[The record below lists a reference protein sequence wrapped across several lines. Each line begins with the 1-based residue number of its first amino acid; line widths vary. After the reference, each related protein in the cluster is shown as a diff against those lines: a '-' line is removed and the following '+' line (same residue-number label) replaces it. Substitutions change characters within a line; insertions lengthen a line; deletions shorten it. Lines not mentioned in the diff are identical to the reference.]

1 MDVAGRARGGQVMPP
16 WLWLW
21 LVGDLAVLV
30 PAEISYGSYLITLL
44 TGHGDISPQVT
55 SGTSYKLLLLYT
67 IVAGL
72 TCGALAIG
80 VIATMFP
87 RLRGRWVE
95 RRYPDADWDTLDV
108 SAGGEAASDWAAL
121 VRSRLARMQEFV
133 DQHDPS
139 IRLRAV
145 AGDEQLAGVY
155 PTRWR
160 AARIAVFTPLFPLW
174 DQDRAAAQAILL
186 HEVAVRRHGDQ
197 FVVGL
202 GSPLVRLLRIWVP
215 VFALLTVAPLI
226 IYVALGSGL
235 LSQAVSGRGAELLL
249 QPATLLILP
258 VAALWLAELNADQ
271 VTARILGTEALRDAL
286 AVTRESRLTRLL
298 GLLSRPPRRLRQRY
312 AAPRRAG
319 TFTLL
324 AAWPIALIIQLLV
337 IIVGAL
343 IAYLLVSQPPHDIGT
358 NVLAGTHEFLGSDRI
373 LIIAVIVL
381 LLCWPVLARPWG
393 QLWSAGPAPG
403 FDPGPDSARGRDS
416 GPGPERRQAWR
427 PYLAAAVV
435 PVALLVLSVAPL
447 PAAYAAPAVSLA
459 DCSRL
464 AAWQAG
470 PGYADK
476 VGAETDIEKLM
487 EARDPADGQ
496 SDFDQ
501 LIAITAAALRNPPP
515 GPARGGFMA
524 AMSDFRAAGLRLG
537 SDQVSAASAAIQA
550 GITADQKATTLLTDQ
565 EKRCRAS

>member
-1 MDVAGRARGGQVMPP
+1 MVKGMAGRARGGQVMPP

-21 LVGDLAVLV
+21 LVGDLAVLI

-55 SGTSYKLLLLYT
+55 AGTSYKLLLLFT

-72 TCGALAIG
+72 TCGALAVG

-87 RLRGRWVE
+87 GLRARWVE
-95 RRYPDADWDTLDV
+95 RRYPDADWDALDA
-108 SAGGEAASDWAAL
+108 SGGDEAASDWAAL
-121 VRSRLARMQEFV
+121 VRSRLAQMQEFV

-139 IRLRAV
+139 IRVRAV
-145 AGDEQLAGVY
+145 AGGDQLAGVY
-155 PTRWR
+155 PVGWR
-160 AARIAVFTPLFPLW
+160 AAWIAVFTPLFPLW

-186 HEVAVRRHGDQ
+186 HEVALRRHGDQ

-202 GSPLVRLLRIWVP
+202 SSPLVRLLRIWVP
-215 VFALLTVAPLI
+215 VFGLLTVAPLI
-226 IYVALGSGL
+226 IYVALGRGL
-235 LSQAVSGRGAELLL
+235 LTQAVSGRGAQLLL
-249 QPATLLILP
+249 QPAALLILP

-271 VTARILGTEALRDAL
+271 VTARILGGEALRNAL
-286 AVTRESRLTRLL
+286 AITRESRLARSLR
-298 GLLSRPPRRLRQRY
+298 LLSRPPRRLRLRY

-319 TFTLL
+319 TFTVL
-324 AAWPIALIIQLLV
+324 AAWPVALVVQLLV
-337 IIVGAL
+337 IIAGAL
-343 IAYLLVSQPPHDIGT
+343 IAYLLVSQSPHDIGT

-373 LIIAVIVL
+373 LIIAAIVL

-393 QLWSAGPAPG
+393 QLWSSV
-403 FDPGPDSARGRDS
+403 PGPDLD
-416 GPGPERRQAWR
+416 PERRQPWR
-427 PYLAAAVV
+427 PYLAAAAV

-447 PAAYAAPAVSLA
+447 PAAYARPAVSLA

-464 AAWQAG
+464 AAWRGG

-496 SDFDQ
+496 SDFNQ
-501 LIAITAAALRNPPP
+501 LIAITAAALQNPPP
-515 GPARGGFMA
+515 GTARESYVA
-524 AMSDFRAAGLRLG
+524 AMNDFRTAGLRLG
-537 SDQVSAASAAIQA
+537 SDQVSAALAAIQS
-550 GITADQKATTLLTDQ
+550 GITADQKATALLTDQ
-565 EKRCRAS
+565 EQKCHAS

>member
-1 MDVAGRARGGQVMPP
+1 VDMAGRVRGGQVMPP

-30 PAEISYGSYLITLL
+30 PAEVSYGSYLITLL

-55 SGTSYKLLLLYT
+55 SGTSYKLLLLFT

-72 TCGALAIG
+72 TCGALAVG

-95 RRYPDADWDTLDV
+95 RRYPDADWDALDA
-108 SAGGEAASDWAAL
+108 SAGGGAAGDWPAL
-121 VRSRLARMQEFV
+121 VRSRLAQMQEFV

-145 AGDEQLAGVY
+145 AGDDQLAGVY
-155 PTRWR
+155 PGGWR
-160 AARIAVFTPLFPLW
+160 SARIAVFTPLFPLW

-215 VFALLTVAPLI
+215 VFILLTVAPLI

-235 LSQAVSGRGAELLL
+235 LSQAVSGRGAQLLL
-249 QPATLLILP
+249 QPAALLILP

-271 VTARILGTEALRDAL
+271 VTARILGAEALGDAL
-286 AVTRESRLTRLL
+286 AVSRESRLTRPLR
-298 GLLSRPPRRLRQRY
+298 LLSRPPRRLRLRY

-319 TFTLL
+319 TFTVL
-324 AAWPIALIIQLLV
+324 AAWPVALIAQLLV
-337 IIVGAL
+337 IITGAL
-343 IAYLLVSQPPHDIGT
+343 IAYLLVSQSPHDIGT

-373 LIIAVIVL
+373 LIIAAIVL

-393 QLWSAGPAPG
+393 RLWSAAP
-403 FDPGPDSARGRDS
+403 DPDPDPD
-416 GPGPERRQAWR
+416 RRQAWR
-427 PYLAAAVV
+427 PYLAAAAV

-496 SDFDQ
+496 SDFNQ
-501 LIAITAAALRNPPP
+501 LIAITAAALHNPPP
-515 GPARGGFMA
+515 GTARGGFIV

-537 SDQVSAASAAIQA
+537 SDQVTAALAAIQS
-550 GITADQKATTLLTDQ
+550 GITADQKATALLTSQ
-565 EKRCRAS
+565 EKKCRAS

>member
-1 MDVAGRARGGQVMPP
+1 MDMAGRVRGGQIMPP

-21 LVGDLAVLV
+21 LIGDLAVLV
-30 PAEISYGSYLITLL
+30 PAEVSYGSYLITLL

-55 SGTSYKLLLLYT
+55 SGTSYKLLLLFT

-72 TCGALAIG
+72 TCGALAVG

-87 RLRGRWVE
+87 GLRGRWVE
-95 RRYPDADWDTLDV
+95 RRYPDADWDVPDA
-108 SAGGEAASDWAAL
+108 SADGEAAGAWAAS
-121 VRSRLARMQEFV
+121 VRSRLAQMQEFV

-145 AGDEQLAGVY
+145 AGDDQLAGVY
-155 PTRWR
+155 PAGWR
-160 AARIAVFTPLFPLW
+160 SARIAVFTPLFPLW

-186 HEVAVRRHGDQ
+186 HEVTVRRHGDQ

-215 VFALLTVAPLI
+215 VFILLTVAPLI

-235 LSQAVSGRGAELLL
+235 LTQAVSGRGAQLLL
-249 QPATLLILP
+249 QPTALLILP

-271 VTARILGTEALRDAL
+271 VTARILGAETLRDAL
-286 AVTRESRLTRLL
+286 AVSRESRQT
-298 GLLSRPPRRLRQRY
+298 RPPRRLRLRY

-319 TFTLL
+319 TFTVL
-324 AAWPIALIIQLLV
+324 AAWPVALIVQLLV
-337 IIVGAL
+337 IIAGAL
-343 IAYLLVSQPPHDIGT
+343 IAYLLVSQSPHDIGT

-373 LIIAVIVL
+373 LIIAAIVL

-393 QLWSAGPAPG
+393 RLWSAAPDP
-403 FDPGPDSARGRDS
+403 DPGPDSDPAPD
-416 GPGPERRQAWR
+416 RRQAWR
-427 PYLAAAVV
+427 PYLAAAAV

-464 AAWQAG
+464 AAWQSG

-476 VGAETDIEKLM
+476 VGAEADIEKLM

-496 SDFDQ
+496 SDFNQ
-501 LIAITAAALRNPPP
+501 LIATTAAALQNPPP
-515 GPARGGFMA
+515 GSARGGFIA
-524 AMSDFRAAGLRLG
+524 AMGDFRTAGLRLG
-537 SDQVSAASAAIQA
+537 SDQVAAALAAIQS
-550 GITADQKATTLLTDQ
+550 GITADQKATALLTNQ
-565 EKRCRAS
+565 EKKCRAS